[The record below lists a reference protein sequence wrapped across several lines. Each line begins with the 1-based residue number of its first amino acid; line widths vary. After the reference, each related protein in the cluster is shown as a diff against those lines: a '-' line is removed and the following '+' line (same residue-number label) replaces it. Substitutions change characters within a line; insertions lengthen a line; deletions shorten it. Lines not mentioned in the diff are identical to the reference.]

1 MKLSKRSL
9 VLALAILTILVS
21 LLGCQKKEE
30 AIRAVPY
37 NETQLSIEMS
47 EPVGYL
53 TNYLANDSRFFES
66 FSSLPLYDYQIMPHL
81 TRVYGDD
88 VPDYYYYA
96 SSIHLQISLSNFRFF
111 NPTIQII
118 DDDHIIFAY
127 RVEKLGE
134 VYAYNVIFT
143 RSESDGSESWSTSE
157 VYLCHK
163 KHLFSDYQDLKAG
176 DSIPFAL
183 LKEWGLLVE
192 NTIDASA
199 YDLPEGT
206 EYDKPY
212 TFDRSYNLWDAVNG
226 QSYYLIPLADGF
238 LLIGFEGNGY
248 CDESDELTIQSIQ
261 FFQNGTISL
270 DRFFLNDSSLLVWP

>member
-1 MKLSKRSL
+1 MVMKNITLKAL
-9 VLALAILTILVS
+9 TLLFLLATIF
-21 LLGCQKKEE
+21 GCQKKEE
-30 AIRAVPY
+30 AIRTVPN

-53 TNYLANDSRFFES
+53 NNYLDNNSRFFES
-66 FSSLPLYDYQIMPHL
+66 FSNLPLYDYKIMPHL

-88 VPDYYYYA
+88 IPDYYYYA
-96 SSIHLQISLSNFRFF
+96 SSIQLQIDLSRFRFYK
-111 NPTIQII
+111 PTIQII
-118 DDDHIIFAY
+118 DDDHVIFAY

-134 VYAYNVIFT
+134 VYAYNVVFS
-143 RSESDGSESWSTSE
+143 RSESDESESWSTSE

-176 DSIPFAL
+176 DSIPFAV

-192 NTIDASA
+192 NTIDASE
-199 YDLPEGT
+199 YGLPEGS
-206 EYDKPY
+206 EYDKPF
-212 TFDRSYNLWDAVNG
+212 TFDGSYGLRDIANG

-238 LLIGFEGNGY
+238 LLIGFNGNGY

-261 FFQNGTISL
+261 FFQNGTISF
-270 DRFFLNDSSLLVWP
+270 DRFFLNDTSLLVWP